1 MQAAIDINIPDL
13 ESRLIQ
19 AGFNWVPPLPGYP
32 LVLQRDYHV
41 SQVRGVLRARLHRE
55 GAFSFDRV
63 SIVYNREP
71 ELVSLFVPSRSY
83 FMEYL
88 PPQHLHVLWM
98 LGVPLD
104 LAG

>member
-1 MQAAIDINIPDL
+1 METVNEARIPDL
-13 ESRLIQ
+13 EDRLVQ
-19 AGFNWVPPLPGYP
+19 SGFTWVPTLPGHP

-71 ELVSLFVPSRSY
+71 ELVSLFVPSRGY
-83 FMEYL
+83 IMEYL
-88 PPQHLHVLWM
+88 PPRHLHVLWM
-98 LGVPLD
+98 LGLPLEG
-104 LAG
+104 AR